1 MQEASGMLQN
11 RETRKPT
18 VFVVDDDT
26 SIRNALCLLLKS
38 VGLSVE
44 PHASAQE
51 FLGSYDPSMPGCLV
65 LDLRMPGLSGL
76 ELQEELSRRAISLP
90 VIFITGHGDVSAAV
104 QAMKAGAVDF
114 VEKPFSDQFFLD
126 TIQRAV
132 ARDQRMRKRQAD
144 SQQTADRLEAL
155 TPREREVTGLV
166 VKGKASKQIA
176 AELHISQKTVEVHR
190 MHIMEKLGA
199 RSVVDVVRTVL
210 GAQMHPG
217 GNGHAREQKQVAC
230 VQ

>member
-1 MQEASGMLQN
+1 MIQHPDK
-11 RETRKPT
+11 TKPT

-26 SIRNALCLLLKS
+26 SIRSALCLLLKS
-38 VGLSVE
+38 VGLNVE
-44 PHASAQE
+44 AHSSAQE
-51 FLGSYDPSMPGCLV
+51 FLGSYNPLVPGCLV

-76 ELQEELSRRAISLP
+76 ELQEELSKREVSIP
-90 VIFITGHGDVSAAV
+90 VIFITGHGDVSVAV

-114 VEKPFSDQFFLD
+114 VEKPFSDQFLLD

-132 ARDQRMRKRQAD
+132 TRDRQVRKSRAD
-144 SQQTADRLEAL
+144 SEQTAERLEAL

-210 GAQMHPG
+210 GAQMTPG
-217 GNGHAREQKQVAC
+217 GNGRSQKQVAC